1 MARSSTNDV
10 GEVKN
15 KYLNAIF
22 YREVALER
30 LSRDRGLLSPAY
42 RELLERQVQEC
53 DYEIWKKNKPDSI
66 LKRANLG

>member
-30 LSRDRGLLSPAY
+30 LQRDRGLLSPAY
-42 RELLERQVQEC
+42 RELLERQIESC
-53 DYEIWKKNKPDSI
+53 DTEIQRKSKPNSI
-66 LKRANLG
+66 LSKVGM

>member
-1 MARSSTNDV
+1 MARSSTNDNFGV
-10 GEVKN
+10 HP
-15 KYLNAIF
+15 YLVATSYKSI
-22 YREVALER
+22 ALER

-66 LKRANLG
+66 IPKAFF